1 MILLSSLLLSG
12 RNGSYSIISEED
24 VERPRVNGIHDGDD
38 DDNACALLPRGSQ
51 DTLLTNGYVHP
62 VNGALKPQD
71 SVSFA
76 EHRPHVVDTGSHQS
90 HLPQAGCR
98 DREEPSCSSTGSK
111 ANSHQSSLIST
122 ASPAK
127 KPDPHNMQK
136 DLHQDP
142 TSNPGTSAA
151 TQKSNLQDQTRVRL
165 NGSYHMTPNS
175 SILANSSNQPGR
187 STAQEAEAGIISEFF
202 SHSRLHHISTW
213 RNEFS
218 EYVNA
223 LQSRRR
229 AAGGAVFSGKEKLKK
244 IKANCSSGSLS
255 FVVCVCVFF
264 MLLCMCLCNAD
275 FFCKEKCFCISLWP
289 RYLNGCSSGASVLYS
304 SCGYGLLFC
313 IRWDQ
318 TPTRSHR
325 YVSVS

>member
-1 MILLSSLLLSG
+1 MSSLLLSG
-12 RNGSYSIISEED
+12 RNGSYSIISEKD

-98 DREEPSCSSTGSK
+98 DREEPSCSSAGSK
-111 ANSHQSSLIST
+111 ANSHQPFLIST

-136 DLHQDP
+136 DLHPEP

-151 TQKSNLQDQTRVRL
+151 TQTRVRL

-187 STAQEAEAGIISEFF
+187 STAQGAEAGIISEFF

-244 IKANCSSGSLS
+244 IKANCSSGSLF
-255 FVVCVCVFF
+255 FVVYVCGFFFYVVEHVFVKQIF
-264 MLLCMCLCNAD
+264 A
-275 FFCKEKCFCISLWP
+275 KICISLWP
-289 RYLNGCSSGASVLYS
+289 RFLNGCSSGASVLYS
-304 SCGYGLLFC
+304 SCGYGLLLC
-313 IRWDQ
+313 IRRDQ
-318 TPTRSHR
+318 TSTRSHK
-325 YVSVS
+325 